1 MLLSHAEDQKGASV
15 QTMLPLNLPVTTYK
29 LCTDKNAFAVHS
41 GIAVGNVGLDRG
53 CRTKLAAEAN
63 VQSIMRNW
71 NMDIFGCHRV
81 AVYGDWREKLLNL
94 AQMKGMDIYE
104 EDKY

>member
-1 MLLSHAEDQKGASV
+1 MPLSHAEDQKGASV

-53 CRTKLAAEAN
+53 CRTKLAGET
-63 VQSIMRNW
+63 SESGT
-71 NMDIFGCHRV
+71 DE
-81 AVYGDWREKLLNL
+81 GDGYLR
-94 AQMKGMDIYE
+94 GR
-104 EDKY
+104 